1 MKDSFEILVNGIPR
15 TFRDI
20 EKNAID
26 AGRVLKDR
34 DKAAEIT
41 IIKHSSRQWLII
53 GDPFA
58 APGPW
63 RDPAGGPLRIL
74 E

>member
-1 MKDSFEILVNGIPR
+1 MKDRFEILVNGIPR
-15 TFRDI
+15 TFRDV

-34 DKAAEIT
+34 EKGAEIT
-41 IIKHSSRQWLII
+41 IIKHSNRQWLII
-53 GDPFA
+53 TDPFA

-63 RDPAGGPLRIL
+63 HDPAGGPLRIL